1 MTDEP
6 VTVAELTA
14 ARETLIDEIVGNM
27 PVVHRD
33 FLLSFERGEPDWPLL
48 GLSGVSELPAVK
60 WRQVNLNKLSAA
72 RRTALIAR
80 LEEVLSA

>member
-1 MTDEP
+1 
-6 VTVAELTA
+6 
-14 ARETLIDEIVGNM
+14 
-27 PVVHRD
+27 
-33 FLLSFERGEPDWPLL
+33 LLSFERGEPDWPLL